1 MPTPE
6 GGNVSMAA
14 EHTPNLAPPDSPR
27 PKHAS
32 RRTAI
37 ARSVAAI
44 VLILSGFLAV
54 ALVNAQEDPTEP
66 ASTPAGTPEAT
77 PSADMPRLEL
87 DLEELNDSGISGT
100 VTLFDAGERTI
111 VEFDVEGAGGD
122 HPVNISAG
130 VCGDL
135 DPEPVHE
142 LEPVNEEGES
152 LTVIDATLDEL
163 LDEDHAIDMRLAPD
177 ELGTLIACVNIEGEP
192 EVPAEG
198 TPVASPTANG
208 AGGQVDAT
216 ETPDVAETPEVAET
230 PAETET
236 PAATEATEEV
246 STPEAD
252 GTGGA
257 VAGAVTFPL
266 REQNDSGVSGT
277 VMLTEQGSATL
288 VSIMLE
294 GETITGGHVAHLHS
308 GTCEAPGDYTF
319 TLNPVDADGTSE
331 TAVNLTIDEL
341 TSGAYMINIH
351 PSEENWDAWMVCGEL
366 ATTATGDETPAATV
380 EPTTEAGGV
389 VDTTTPA
396 ATTAPQ
402 PTTTTQAPQATVET
416 TPAPVVGGDG
426 TAGVS
431 GTVAGTTA
439 PGGTVQ
445 TLPEQAGVGAM
456 LDWPDDPRV
465 AVLWASTGG
474 ALIMAASALIIRRG
488 ERHQIANPS
497 RWRRLGI

>member
-14 EHTPNLAPPDSPR
+14 EYTPNLVPPDSPR
-27 PKHAS
+27 NNHAS

-37 ARSVAAI
+37 ARSLAALA
-44 VLILSGFLAV
+44 LILSGFLAV

-66 ASTPAGTPEAT
+66 SSTPAGTPEAT

-87 DLEELNDSGISGT
+87 DLEELNDSGITGT

-130 VCGDL
+130 VCGEL

-142 LEPVNEEGES
+142 LEPVNEDGES

-163 LDEDHAIDMRLAPD
+163 LEEDHAIDMRLAPD

-192 EVPAEG
+192 ELPADG
-198 TPVASPTANG
+198 TPVASPTSDG
-208 AGGQVDAT
+208 TGGQVDAT
-216 ETPDVAETPEVAET
+216 ETPDVAETPEVSET
-230 PAETET
+230 PVET
-236 PAATEATEEV
+236 PAATETTDEV

-266 REQNDSGVSGT
+266 RELNDSGVSGT

-288 VSIMLE
+288 VAISLD
-294 GETITGGHVAHLHS
+294 GDAITGDHVAHLHS
-308 GTCEAPGDYTF
+308 GTCEDPGDYTF

-341 TSGAYMINIH
+341 TSGNYMINIH

-366 ATTATGDETPAATV
+366 VTTSTGDETPVATAA
-380 EPTTEAGGV
+380 PTTEAGGV

-396 ATTAPQ
+396 PTTTAPQ

-416 TPAPVVGGDG
+416 TPAPVAGGDG

-439 PGGTVQ
+439 PGSSVQ

-456 LDWPDDPRV
+456 LDWPDNPRI

-474 ALIMAASALIIRRG
+474 ALVMVAAACFIRRG
-488 ERHQIANPS
+488 ERHQTANPS